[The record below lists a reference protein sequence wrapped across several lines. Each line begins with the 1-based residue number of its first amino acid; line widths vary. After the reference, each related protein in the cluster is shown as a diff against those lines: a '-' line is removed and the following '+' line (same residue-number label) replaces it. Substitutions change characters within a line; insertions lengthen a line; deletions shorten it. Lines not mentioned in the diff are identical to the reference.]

1 MKHLTKSDFL
11 RHLKNEIISKKL
23 SIFLTGSAG
32 VGKTTLLQ
40 NLKDELNKSGT
51 PAVLTSTTGLS
62 SFHLGGVTIH
72 KFMGINIQK
81 NISYLNY
88 FSHTFQFSALK
99 KRLAKFDVIIIDE
112 ISMLRADQFTL
123 IDLILKKAC
132 ENNKPFGGKIVVF
145 SGDFYQIP
153 PVVLEN
159 EIKKNQWIFT
169 SEPWLKSK
177 IITYK
182 LIHFHRQSNADFI
195 NCLNE
200 IKEGRVESKQVK
212 NLIKMCEKRKPTE
225 NDTIFFA
232 TNEECDTFNQKKI
245 NRLPGKLTTYI
256 ATVAGKRKQYNK
268 DAIIRECIA
277 KEKLDLKIG
286 AKVIIIYNDPKNRF
300 VNGTKATVTKLNE
313 HNIEVLIDN
322 QPKPIVLKRHTWKKL
337 NYYNKTIAYMKQIP
351 VIPAYGLTIHK
362 SQGMTLDSIAIDCK
376 NIFTYGQLYV
386 GMSRVRDAKNMTL
399 IHFDKSK
406 VITSKT
412 VKNYYKTTKME
423 EVYID

>member
-1 MKHLTKSDFL
+1 MKFLTSLEFLNILKS
-11 RHLKNEIISKKL
+11 EIINKKH
-23 SIFLTGSAG
+23 SFFLTGSAG

-40 NLKDELNKSGT
+40 NLKNELNAVGVN
-51 PAVLTSTTGLS
+51 AVLTSTTGLS
-62 SFHLGGVTIH
+62 SFHIGGVTIH

-81 NISYLNY
+81 NVDYLNY
-88 FSHTFQFSALK
+88 FSHTFQFQALK

-112 ISMLRADQFTL
+112 ISMLRAD
-123 IDLILKKAC
+123 
-132 ENNKPFGGKIVVF
+132 
-145 SGDFYQIP
+145 SGDFLQIP

-169 SEPWLKSK
+169 SDPWINGNIK
-177 IITYK
+177 IYK
-182 LIHFHRQSNADFI
+182 LVHVHRQSDNDFVR
-195 NCLNE
+195 CLDE
-200 IKEGRVESKQVK
+200 IKEGKVDSKKVK
-212 NLIKMCEKRKPTE
+212 DLIKKCEKRKPTA
-225 NDTIFFA
+225 NDTVFFA
-232 TNEECDTFNQKKI
+232 TNEECDKFNNDKI
-245 NRLPGKLTTYI
+245 AKLPGEMITYV

-300 VNGTKATVTKLNE
+300 VNGTKATITKLKE

-322 QPKPIVLKRHTWKKL
+322 QTKPIILKRHTWKKL
-337 NYYNKTIAYMKQIP
+337 DYYNKTIAYMKQIP

-362 SQGMTLDSIAIDCK
+362 SQGMTLDAIVIDCK

-386 GMSRVRDAKNMTL
+386 GMSRVRDANNMTL
-399 IHFDKSK
+399 INFDNSK

-412 VKNYYKTTKME
+412 VKSYYKNTKME
-423 EVYID
+423 EIYVE

>member
-1 MKHLTKSDFL
+1 MKHYNSKSFL
-11 RHLKNEIISKKL
+11 DYLIDEIVNKKH

-40 NLKDELNKSGT
+40 NLKKELDIIGK

-81 NISYLNY
+81 NVSYLNY
-88 FSHTFQFSALK
+88 FSHTFQFTALK

-112 ISMLRADQFTL
+112 ISMLRADQFSL
-123 IDLILKKAC
+123 IDLTLKNAC
-132 ENNKPFGGKIVVF
+132 ENNKPFGGKVVVF

-153 PVVLEN
+153 PVVLAN
-159 EIKKNQWIFT
+159 EIEKNQWIFT
-169 SEPWLKSK
+169 SEPWLKSNIK
-177 IITYK
+177 VYK
-182 LIHFHRQSNADFI
+182 LVHVHRQSNNNFI
-195 NCLNE
+195 NCLDE
-200 IKEGRVESKQVK
+200 IKEGKVGSKEVK
-212 NLIKMCEKRKPTE
+212 KLIRMCEKRKPTK

-232 TNEECDTFNQKKI
+232 TNEECDEFNKKKI
-245 NRLPGKLTTYI
+245 NQLSGKLVTYI

-277 KEKLDLKIG
+277 KEVLELKIG
-286 AKVIIIYNDPKNRF
+286 TRVIIIFNDPKNRF

-322 QPKPIVLKRHTWKKL
+322 QTKPIILKRHTWKKL

-386 GMSRVRDAKNMTL
+386 GMSRVRDAKNMSL
-399 IHFDKSK
+399 IHFDNSK

-412 VKNYYKTTKME
+412 VKNYYKNTKMKE
-423 EVYID
+423 IYIE